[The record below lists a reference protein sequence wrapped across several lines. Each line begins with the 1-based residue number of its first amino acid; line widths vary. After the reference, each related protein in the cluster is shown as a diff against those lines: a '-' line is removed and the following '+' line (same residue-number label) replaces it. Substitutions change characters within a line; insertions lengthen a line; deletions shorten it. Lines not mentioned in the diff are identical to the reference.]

1 MRLRFERLSTEEWLA
16 LDRTA
21 QAPTFFARPAWALA
35 IHQTF
40 PNLTPW
46 PLRCQLD
53 GGTAAFVPLMRVLGG
68 RLGWKIFHGMPF
80 DGYTAVLT
88 PSGSVLPA
96 AAATKVIEDVALLGD
111 EVLLNLWPFEAP
123 PVPKADVRIAAETS
137 AMDISGGGEAAL
149 SRVAPKSRRMAGQA
163 QRKGATCSIEP
174 WTQALPLYY
183 DLLEEAATQRWH
195 RAAPTIRE
203 DFLREVCA
211 QGGADVEMWV
221 VRYEGAPVAGGVA
234 LYGSQE
240 VSLWTTASKPGMEI
254 LRPHNLLHAT
264 IIEHAARRGVRW
276 YNLNSSSNLEGV
288 LRFKRALGAT
298 TMPYEIVGHRGT
310 RFRIV
315 RSLQHLADKRA

>member
-1 MRLRFERLSTEEWLA
+1 MKLRFERLSTQEWLA

-21 QAPTFFARPAWALA
+21 QAPTFFAKPGWAMAIGQIFPDLA
-35 IHQTF
+35 
-40 PNLTPW
+40 PW
-46 PLRCQLD
+46 PLRCKLD
-53 GGTAAFVPLMRVLGG
+53 DGSEAFVPLMRARG
-68 RLGWKIFHGMPF
+68 RLGWKILHGMPF

-88 PSGSVLPA
+88 PDGQGLAAEA
-96 AAATKVIEDVALLGD
+96 AARVIEELVLMGD
-111 EVLLNLWPFEAP
+111 EVLLNLWPFGAP
-123 PVPKADVRIAAETS
+123 RSHATDVRIAAETS
-137 AMDISGGGEAAL
+137 AIEISGGVEAAL
-149 SRVAPKSRRMAGQA
+149 SRIAPKSRRMAGQA
-163 QRKGATCSIEP
+163 LRKGATCSIEP
-174 WTQALPLYY
+174 WTSALALYY
-183 DLLEEAATQRWH
+183 GLLEEAATQRWH
-195 RAAPTIRE
+195 REAPTIRE

-211 QGGADVEMWV
+211 QGGADVEIWI
-221 VRYEGAPVAGGVA
+221 VRYEGAAIAGGVA

-298 TMPYEIVGHRGT
+298 TTSYEIVGHQST

-315 RSLQHLADKRA
+315 KALRRLAPKRA